1 VKPRPTIKDVAAL
14 AQVSRQTVS
23 RVINNK
29 PEVSPATRARV
40 SAIIEQL
47 QYRPNAA
54 ARSMVSGRSC
64 MLGCISP
71 NFSDS
76 TFANIIESALQEARR
91 MGYYLLTGSAPT
103 PDDARLLL
111 DEMLLRQVDGL
122 LVLNARTDYRYRHL
136 TPLIEQGLALVYV
149 GSTSGGEKVSY
160 VRCDD
165 LDGGRQATRHL
176 IDLGHTA
183 IATITGPRDEECVQD
198 RLDGYLQAMAEA
210 GLERDSLPAVTG
222 DWSAESGYEATRK
235 LLNVGRPITAIFAQN
250 DLMAIG
256 AIRALREAGYQVPAD
271 ISVIGFDDIPLI
283 SFIDPPLTTIRQPM
297 EELGR
302 RAAQLLV
309 QRIDSPDRP
318 PEQALIRAQL
328 IERASCAPLDR
339 ATIKEVHIE

>member
-1 VKPRPTIKDVAAL
+1 MKPRPTIMDVAAL

-40 SAIIEQL
+40 SAIVEQL

-64 MLGCISP
+64 MLGCVSP

-76 TFANIIESALQEARR
+76 TYAAIIESALQEARR

-103 PDDARLLL
+103 ADDARLLL
-111 DEMLLRQVDGL
+111 DEMLRRQVDGL
-122 LVLNARTDYRYRHL
+122 LVLNARADHRYRHL
-136 TPLIEQGLALVYV
+136 APLIEQGMALVYV

-176 IDLGHTA
+176 IDLGHSA
-183 IATITGPRDEECVQD
+183 IATIIGPPNEECVQD
-198 RLDGYLQAMAEA
+198 RLDGHLQAMAEA
-210 GLERDSLPAVTG
+210 GLERDSLPTVAG
-222 DWSAESGYEATRK
+222 DWSAESGCEATRQ

-250 DLMAIG
+250 DRMAIG
-256 AIRALREAGYQVPAD
+256 AIRALREADYQVPAD
-271 ISVIGFDDIPLI
+271 ISVIGFDNIPLA
-283 SFIDPPLTTIRQPM
+283 SYFDPPLATLRQPM
-297 EELGR
+297 AAMGQR
-302 RAAQLLV
+302 SAQLLIELI
-309 QRIDSPDRP
+309 QNPTTP
-318 PEQALIRAQL
+318 PQQISLPARL
-328 IERASCAPLDR
+328 IERASCAPL
-339 ATIKEVHIE
+339 KV